1 MMRLIQTVNMDLK
14 KNRIS
19 KIGEVAPEGE
29 EDNDEEEDSLKES
42 FISMENEEQMNKELW
57 EGLNSREKSSVCWK
71 D

>member
-42 FISMENEEQMNKELW
+42 FISMENEEQMNKEL
-57 EGLNSREKSSVCWK
+57 
-71 D
+71 